1 MATRTEHDFPLATQ
15 EYLPADGIGSPDG
28 DAGRVDHG
36 VDDAAGAAGED
47 TGGMYLPQ
55 GALIAII
62 VVAAVFV
69 IIGGESPSPPP
80 PLRAIADMVLQ
91 VSTAVL
97 FYVAKKR
104 EWKMREKFRQS
115 ARKVVNALTPRRSE
129 FPKEVK
135 EGPIRGGKR
144 GIRLDDVPPTPRLR
158 PEDVE
163 KGLAVNISSKGG
175 HKKKWGRQ

>member
-69 IIGGESPSPPP
+69 IIG
-80 PLRAIADMVLQ
+80 